1 MTEHSPPL
9 PYSPPLPPSAE
20 QRFFTGLSGLQKEAL
35 TPANTCGPDLRA
47 LLVLAAEYGFCW
59 FDTGSELIVAHIGG
73 HQIAC
78 QFPAGL
84 DPSSTGDAV
93 SWALGLPLELIP
105 KRAAAEPPAPVADA
119 DAEPEAAAPDPEPVA
134 EEEAEEEKAAAPEPK
149 PELEASGRATTD
161 PLTESERSTA
171 LAMVKAM
178 TADQRKSFT
187 LAFRHAFGVAREE
200 KAIAPLI
207 QQFQH
212 LQFVDRFT
220 GEAAGVVVP

>member
-9 PYSPPLPPSAE
+9 PPDDLTAR
-20 QRFFTGLSGLQKEAL
+20 QRFYSSLSDLQEEVL
-35 TPANTCGPDLRA
+35 TPAATCGPDLRA

-59 FDTGSELIVAHIGG
+59 FDTGSELIVAHNGG

-78 QFPAGL
+78 SFPPEAKV
-84 DPSSTGDAV
+84 DSTGEAV
-93 SWALGLPLELIP
+93 AWALGLPLELIP
-105 KRAAAEPPAPVADA
+105 ARAEQPPAPVIEVIYKEPAAPDPQPV
-119 DAEPEAAAPDPEPVA
+119 AEEEEEEQEAAAPDPEP
-134 EEEAEEEKAAAPEPK
+134 ETP
-149 PELEASGRATTD
+149 GRATTD
-161 PLTESERSTA
+161 LLTETERGAA

-178 TADQRKSFT
+178 TADQRKAFT
-187 LAFRHAFGVAREE
+187 LAFRHAFSVPREE